1 MATPIFRWPR
11 SQTLKLAVSVVVL
24 LSAALLWENLENPS
38 TVSAAG
44 SVYYVD
50 ATAGLDTKDGKSPET
65 AWQTISKV
73 NGAAL
78 QPGDKVLFKR
88 GDIWRGGLF
97 APGASGTVNNPI
109 VFGSYGPTN
118 LPLPR
123 ISGGRLATDWQGPN
137 ANGEY
142 YWRAVSFG
150 QNGQIVVLED
160 GRRLTGNNTEA
171 KLPAPQKG
179 SLASGEWA
187 WDTVTTSVYYK
198 PTSGL
203 PSGHELEIV
212 TNDRF
217 AFSSN
222 QKSYVELEDLDLY
235 GGYSYA
241 ALIYGDSHHVSIR
254 NSRMHGSDRHGVRI
268 TVADDNKLIGNEIYD
283 ANFYGV
289 FIENGADRN
298 LISGNTVHD
307 IGVLRTD
314 DGDSVGIYVGGAST
328 VTRPLSSIVTHN
340 TVRQI
345 GKDTYSGKNGNL
357 SRGSL
362 SGTGILIESASNT
375 QITNNRIYD
384 IARTG
389 IAVFSSYSDSLNLA
403 IQGNL
408 LYQIGSATVVDQISS
423 GILLMNLKGKMNGTS
438 VLNNTIADSDFHS
451 NSGREA
457 ALKLRV
463 VGPSGGNSG
472 QLSGL
477 TMRNNLIS
485 GNSANYTLAVDVDN
499 EAQVTNLILDNNLY
513 DPASGGGVFWN
524 QGGVITSFAAD
535 KIVGITGAYY
545 STAKQNDQHSVAASP
560 LFVEAAAGNYR
571 LRQQSPAVDVG
582 ADVGLTVDIDGNV
595 IPRGMHPDVGAY
607 ESEWSREPV
616 PPAIYGVSSGVVYS
630 TVVTATYSAG
640 VATLSKNG
648 GAKLPYI
655 SGSEIREE
663 GSYLLRVEAS
673 GGLATEVSFSIVF
686 GPIIVKGVA
695 EGHAYNYTVKP
706 VFPEGTG
713 TLRKNGGP
721 PEPFVS
727 GAPVTQEG
735 EYVLTISVPAN
746 RSRSVAFA
754 IDRTPPVISSVVNGA
769 VYDQPVM
776 PKFNEGTA
784 ILYRIES
791 DIGGNRM
798 RSRYMPQ
805 TVYYSGDDPS
815 GLVERIAISK
825 VMVPLSAID
834 REIVERA
841 SFLSGMAVSESGRY
855 KLTVTDAVYNQSVVR
870 FAIAASAVTL
880 QSDAVVAAGESIE
893 LMLGVHGV
901 TELAGLDVKL
911 DYDPNVLEYVDAA
924 GIRNG
929 VVVAMADK
937 GNDDGHLH
945 MLLAA
950 LGDAG
955 MLEGDSAIAKVTFRV
970 SEQALAGTTNVSV
983 SAATGADMKGREYA
997 LSLASRM
1004 ISVGTTVDKEAL
1016 NELIA
1021 TAASVLASAT
1031 EGTEVGEY
1039 WPGSLNQQKALLAAA
1054 IAVAEE
1060 VSGSLT
1066 ATAGQVQAATTV
1078 LNEAIAAF
1086 TSWKITATAGD
1097 LNGDGRISIGDLA
1110 LIAHYYGKTSTNTS
1124 GEEWSLI
1131 RGYDLNRDG
1140 KIDLFELTYVARR
1153 IIKR

>member
-1 MATPIFRWPR
+1 MATPTFRWLR
-11 SQTLKLAVSVVVL
+11 FQTLKLAVSVVVL

-50 ATAGLDTKDGKSPET
+50 ATAGLDKRDGKSPET
-65 AWQTISKV
+65 AWQSIGKV
-73 NGAAL
+73 SGAAL

-88 GDIWRGGLF
+88 GEIWRGGLF
-97 APGASGTVNNPI
+97 APGASGTADNPI

-123 ISGGRLATDWQGPN
+123 ISGGRLATDWQGPG

-187 WDTVTTSVYYK
+187 WDSVTTSVYYK

-235 GGYSYA
+235 GGYSYS
-241 ALIYGDSHHVSIR
+241 ALIYGDSHHVTIR

-289 FIENGADRN
+289 YIENGADRN
-298 LISGNTVHD
+298 LVSGNTVHD

-328 VTRPLSSIVTHN
+328 VTRPLSNVVTHN
-340 TVRQI
+340 TVRKV
-345 GKDTYSGKNGNL
+345 GKDTYSGKNGNV

-362 SGTGILIESASNT
+362 SSIGIQIESASNT

-389 IAVFSSYSDSLNLA
+389 ISALTSYADSLNLA
-403 IQGNL
+403 INGNL
-408 LYQIGSATVVDQISS
+408 LYQIGSATVIDQYSS
-423 GILLMNLKGKMNGTS
+423 GIMLMNLKGKLNGTS

-472 QLSGL
+472 QLNGL
-477 TMRNNLIS
+477 SVRNNLIS
-485 GNSANYTLAVDVDN
+485 GNSANYTLVVDVDN
-499 EAQVTNLILDNNLY
+499 EAQVSNLILDNNLY
-513 DPASGGGVFWN
+513 DPASGGVFWN
-524 QGGVITSFAAD
+524 QGGVSASFAAD
-535 KIVGITGAYY
+535 KIIGLTQAYY
-545 STAKQNDQHSVAASP
+545 SAAKQKDQHSVAASP
-560 LFVEAAAGNYR
+560 LFVDAAATNYR
-571 LRQQSPAVDVG
+571 LGQPSPAVDAG
-582 ADVGLTVDIDGNV
+582 ADVGLTVDMDGNA
-595 IPRGMHPDVGAY
+595 IPRGMRPDIGAY
-607 ESEWSREPV
+607 ESDWSREPAA
-616 PPAIYGVSSGVVYS
+616 PAIYGVSNGAVYS

-640 VATLSKNG
+640 SATLSKNG
-648 GAKLPYI
+648 GTMLPYL

-663 GSYLLRVEAS
+663 GTYLLRVEAAS
-673 GGLATEVSFSIVF
+673 GLATEVTFSIVF
-686 GPIIVKGVA
+686 GPIVVKGVA
-695 EGHAYNYTVKP
+695 DGHAYNYTVKP

-713 TLRKNGGP
+713 TLSKNGGP
-721 PEPFVS
+721 SEPFVS
-727 GAPVTQEG
+727 GASVTQEG
-735 EYVLTISVPAN
+735 AYVLKVSVSDN
-746 RSRSVAFA
+746 RSRSVAFT
-754 IDRTPPVISSVVNGA
+754 IDRTPPVIEGVVSGA

-776 PKFNEGTA
+776 PQFNEGTA

-791 DIGGNRM
+791 DNGGDRM

-805 TVYYSGDDPS
+805 SVYYSEDDPS
-815 GLVERIAISK
+815 GLVERISISK

-834 REIVERA
+834 REIVVQA
-841 SFLSGMAVSESGRY
+841 SFLSGTVVSEPGRY

-880 QSDAVVAAGESIE
+880 QSDAVVAAGENIE
-893 LMLGVHGV
+893 LTIGVHGV
-901 TELAGLDVKL
+901 SELAGLDVKL
-911 DYDPNVLEYVDAA
+911 DYDPNVLVYVDAA
-924 GIRNG
+924 GLRNG

-945 MLLAA
+945 LLLAA

-955 MLEGDSAIAKVTFRV
+955 MLEGDTAIVKVTFRV
-970 SEQALAGTTNVSV
+970 SEQAPAGSTNVSV
-983 SAATGADMKGREYA
+983 SAATGADMQGREYA
-997 LSLASRM
+997 LALASRT
-1004 ISVGTTVDKEAL
+1004 ISVGTTVDKGEL

-1031 EGTEVGEY
+1031 EGTEVGQY
-1039 WPGSLNQQKALLAAA
+1039 WPGSLNQQHALLAAA
-1054 IAVAEE
+1054 IADAEA

-1066 ATAGQVQAATTV
+1066 ATAGQVQAATTA

-1110 LIAHYYGKTSTNTS
+1110 LIAHHYAKTSANTS
-1124 GEEWSLI
+1124 STEWTLI

-1140 KIDLFELTYVARR
+1140 KIDLFELAFVAGR
-1153 IIKR
+1153 IIRG